1 MTVATNPRS
10 SWDCIIIGAGPA
22 GCTAAYF
29 LARAGARVLVLERGP
44 YPGSKTM
51 CGLSIYTQMLEPV
64 FPGLTEEAPLEGPI
78 VRQEYWLMTDEGVVN
93 LGLRNMALGRP
104 PYNRFAAFGTRFVG
118 WLAGKA
124 ASAGAVIALN
134 HKVDRLIVEGG
145 AVRGAIVSYPMSM
158 EFKAPVV
165 IVAEGAAA
173 LVSTRSGLIR
183 KPQPSDV
190 SLYVKETMALPA
202 NVIRDRFGLPP
213 GTCSVIGL
221 FGASTGYVPGTSSL
235 YTYRDHISLNVGA
248 TIKNLKTNGLNP
260 LNLIARLKN
269 HPFIKPLIN
278 GARTVEFGAHLI
290 PDGGFKAMPEITHPG
305 ALIVGDAAGLVN
317 GVQGFN
323 LALYSGKFAAQAA
336 LEAHHRGDFSKKGL
350 RVYQELLDSSF
361 VIKDLKKNAR
371 VPGFYERHPD
381 VMSTYPKVINEVAY
395 QVGMVYPIPK
405 RAKRAA
411 IAREIA
417 GFQPIWKTVFDI
429 IDTMGVII

>member
-1 MTVATNPRS
+1 MNAMAGRS
-10 SWDCIIIGAGPA
+10 GSYDCIIIGAGPA

-64 FPGLTEEAPLEGPI
+64 FPGFTKEAPLEGPI
-78 VRQEYWLMTDEGVVN
+78 VRQEYWLMTDEGVIS
-93 LGLRNMALGRP
+93 LGLRNMALARP
-104 PYNRFAAFGTRFVG
+104 PYNRFATFGARFMG

-124 ASAGAVIALN
+124 AAAGAVIAVN
-134 HKVDRLIVEGG
+134 HKAERLLVEGG
-145 AVRGAIVSYPMSM
+145 AVCGVTLSSAPGELR
-158 EFKAPVV
+158 APVV

-173 LVSTRSGLIR
+173 MVATRSGLVK

-202 NVIRDRFGLPP
+202 AEICKRFALPS

-235 YTYRDHISLNVGA
+235 YTYRGHISLNVGA
-248 TIKNLKTNGLNP
+248 TIKNLLTNGLNP
-260 LNLIARLKN
+260 ADLLTRLKK
-269 HPFIKPLIN
+269 HPFIEPLIA

-305 ALIVGDAAGLVN
+305 ALITGDAAGLVN

-323 LALYSGKFAAQAA
+323 LAIYSGKFAAQAV
-336 LEAHHRGDFSKKGL
+336 LEAHRRGDFSKKGL

-371 VPGFYERHPD
+371 VPGFYERHSD
-381 VMSTYPKVINEVAY
+381 VMSAYPKLINEVAY

-405 RAKRAA
+405 RVKRAA

-417 GFQPIWKTVFDI
+417 CFQPPWKTVFDI
-429 IDTMGVII
+429 MDTLGVII